1 MRKFTSIEAAAV
13 SDLVDVT
20 KQIQALER
28 AVRAMKKSQAVSR
41 ESVKLVIDKHGE
53 AHNDINIVTI
63 SEEPKAGYVVQDK
76 LVTKFNI
83 SKRQLTMGAAS
94 CRAR

>member
-1 MRKFTSIEAAAV
+1 MRKFTNIEAAAV

-41 ESVKLVIDKHGE
+41 ENVKLVVDKHGE
-53 AHNDINIVTI
+53 AHNVDNIVTI
-63 SEEPKAGYVVQDK
+63 SEEPKSGYVVQDRI
-76 LVTKFNI
+76 VTKFNI
-83 SKRQLTMGAAS
+83 SER
-94 CRAR
+94 